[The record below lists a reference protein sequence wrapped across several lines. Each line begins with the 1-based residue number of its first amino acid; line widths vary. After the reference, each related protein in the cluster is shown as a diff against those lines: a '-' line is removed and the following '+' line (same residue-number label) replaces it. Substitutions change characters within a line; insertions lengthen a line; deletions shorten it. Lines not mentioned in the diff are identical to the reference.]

1 MLTFHNVCLEP
12 SFFQFTGISE
22 QESAYL
28 ALHPL
33 DSMYLVAVVGN
44 VTILAVV
51 RVEHSPHQPMYF
63 FLCMLAIIAL
73 VLSTHL
79 PCHGF

>member
-22 QESAYL
+22 QESVHIWL
-28 ALHPL
+28 SIRF

-44 VTILAVV
+44 VTILAMV
-51 RVEHSPHQPMYF
+51 RVQHSLHQLSEHVGY
-63 FLCMLAIIAL
+63 
-73 VLSTHL
+73 HL
-79 PCHGF
+79 PGSFQASSLP